1 MAVLR
6 LINRVRS
13 LLIHDI
19 QERKTNSFRKN
30 SIGTHKQSSKITK
43 SRENTLITKNWRNR
57 PIGDQRTARYGSVRT
72 LLIFM
77 TGYFSS
83 NKNFGPLILG
93 KRVGRVPGGHFWP
106 FSRDNYGL
114 NISFVVIIRAVI
126 NNKWGWTKG
135 WYRMV
140 HVGHYYLTPRNH
152 AQDFQNLL
160 HQVPH
165 RTFSMYSKGEVFILI
180 F

>member
-1 MAVLR
+1 MVAVLR

-93 KRVGRVPGGHFWP
+93 KKGLGGYQEAIFDHFQE
-106 FSRDNYGL
+106 
-114 NISFVVIIRAVI
+114 II
-126 NNKWGWTKG
+126 
-135 WYRMV
+135 MV
-140 HVGHYYLTPRNH
+140 
-152 AQDFQNLL
+152 
-160 HQVPH
+160 
-165 RTFSMYSKGEVFILI
+165 LI
-180 F
+180 FLLWS